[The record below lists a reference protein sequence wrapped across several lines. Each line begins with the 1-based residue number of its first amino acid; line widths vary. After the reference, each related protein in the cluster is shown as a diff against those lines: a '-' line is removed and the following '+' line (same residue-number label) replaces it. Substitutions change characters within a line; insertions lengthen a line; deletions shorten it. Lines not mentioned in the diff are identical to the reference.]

1 MQIVYNYHGD
11 YMSKLD
17 LSDIKND
24 DLDKTSSFVDLM
36 SRKERK
42 KHNLKKV
49 DENLD
54 NDFEEMI
61 QEKKRS
67 TKDLTKD
74 LDKFNDEVKKEEN
87 YLKKENDEEVS
98 KTQILEFTRQMKY
111 NFEEQREENVMKKKK
126 GISPLNVIGEVNLL
140 CIGYYIYLLA
150 FTNYQDNKDN
160 YFITGGIIILLVLL
174 FGFSVITPKK
184 ISKFFRILNIITIFG
199 FIAFNIYTLYF

>member
-1 MQIVYNYHGD
+1 
-11 YMSKLD
+11 MSKLD

-42 KHNLKKV
+42 KHNLKKI

-74 LDKFNDEVKKEEN
+74 LEKVKDEVKKEEN
-87 YLKKENDEEVS
+87 YSKKENDEEVS